1 MADLSRR
8 TFLSMAAAA
17 TLARTARAE
26 SKLNFIII
34 LIDDMGWTD
43 LTSFGSKF
51 YQTPNVDRLVSQG
64 MKFTNAYAACPVC
77 SPSRAAIMTGKYPA
91 RLHLTDWIP
100 GRKQWPTAKVIVPE
114 FEQQLTLPE
123 VTIAEALAPEGYTSA
138 AIGKW
143 HLGGKPYYPERQG
156 FAVNIGGTEKGSPP
170 SYFPPYNIPGLEPR
184 FPNDYLTD
192 NLSSRAEQFIE
203 SNKDRPFFLYLAH
216 FAVHL
221 PLGSKPEVTAKYKA
235 RVSPDNP
242 QHHPVYAGMVE
253 GADDSVGRIMKK
265 LDDLNLTRNT
275 VVIFLSDNGGLRY
288 EGKQTEPITSNAPL
302 RAGKGHLYEGGVR
315 IPMIVRWPGKVK
327 PGSVCDVPVVGAD
340 LYPTI
345 VAAAGAQKH
354 SGKPIDGMDIA
365 PLLAGG
371 SGLKRDALYWHY
383 PHYSNQG
390 GVPGGAIRRGDFKLI
405 EFYEDGR
412 AELYNL
418 KEDVGEKHN
427 LAAKYPDKV
436 KEMRRALAE
445 WRRSVNAVM
454 TKPNPKYDAAT
465 ADQGLTG
472 TEPYDP

>member
-1 MADLSRR
+1 
-8 TFLSMAAAA
+8 MAASAA
-17 TLARTARAE
+17 LARAARPE
-26 SKLNFIII
+26 PKLNFIII

-77 SPSRAAIMTGKYPA
+77 SPTRASIMTGKYPA

-100 GRKQWPTAKVIVPE
+100 GRKQWPTAKLLTPE
-114 FEQQLTLPE
+114 FEQQLPLEE
-123 VTIAEALAPEGYTSA
+123 VTIAEALAPLGYTSA

-143 HLGGKPYYPERQG
+143 HLGSKPYYPEHQG

-192 NLSSRAEQFIE
+192 NLSSRAEDFIE
-203 SNKDRPFFLYLAH
+203 ANKDRPFFLYLAH

-235 RVSPDNP
+235 RLQPENP

-265 LDDLNLTRNT
+265 LDDLKLTDRT
-275 VVIFLSDNGGLRY
+275 VVFFLSDNGGLRY

-315 IPMIVRWPGKVK
+315 IPWIVRWPGKVK
-327 PGSVCDVPVVGAD
+327 PGTVCDVPVVSAD

-345 VAAAGAQKH
+345 VAAAAAQKH
-354 SGKPIDGMDIA
+354 SGHPIDGVDVA
-365 PLLAGG
+365 PLLAGR
-371 SGLKRDALYWHY
+371 SSLNRDALYWHY

-390 GVPGGAIRRGDFKLI
+390 GVPGGAIRRGDWKLI
-405 EFYEDGR
+405 EFYEDSHL
-412 AELYNL
+412 ELYNL
-418 KEDVGEKHN
+418 KSDISEKHN
-427 LAAKYPDKV
+427 LARQYPDRA
-436 KEMRRALAE
+436 KEMRGMLDN

-454 TKPNPKYDAAT
+454 PKANPKYDPAT
-465 ADQGLTG
+465 AAQGLTG